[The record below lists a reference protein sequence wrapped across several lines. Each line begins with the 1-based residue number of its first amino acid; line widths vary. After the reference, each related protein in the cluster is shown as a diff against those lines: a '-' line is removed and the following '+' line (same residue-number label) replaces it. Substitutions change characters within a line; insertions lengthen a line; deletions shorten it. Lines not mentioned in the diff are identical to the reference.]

1 MVEITAALVKELRE
15 KSGAGMMDC
24 KMALSENDGSIEH
37 SIDWL
42 RAKGITKAAKK
53 SDRIASEGLIGSLIN
68 NGSAAM
74 VELNSETDFVARNEE
89 FQNLLKG
96 ILEISLHNHDIEN
109 SQYQNTGRTV
119 AEEIN
124 EKIATIGEN
133 IMLRRVIKYENIV
146 GQHIFSYTH
155 NAVADSLGKIGVLV
169 SIKSNKDVVELAEF
183 GKSLCMHI
191 AATNPL
197 ALSSDAISP
206 ELIEREKQIA
216 IEQARESGKPENIIE
231 KMVDGRIKKFTEE
244 NALLS
249 QVFVIDGETRISK
262 LLEDKSRE
270 LDGDIVITRF
280 TRMQLGD
287 GIEKKD
293 DDFAGEVAAAVSKN

>member
-24 KMALSENDGSIEH
+24 KMALSENDGSIEQ

-74 VELNSETDFVARNEE
+74 IELNSETDFVARNEE

-109 SQYQNTGRTV
+109 AQYQNTGRTV

-197 ALSSDAISP
+197 ALSSDAINP

-231 KMVDGRIKKFTEE
+231 KMVEGRIKKFTEE

-287 GIEKKD
+287 GIEKKE